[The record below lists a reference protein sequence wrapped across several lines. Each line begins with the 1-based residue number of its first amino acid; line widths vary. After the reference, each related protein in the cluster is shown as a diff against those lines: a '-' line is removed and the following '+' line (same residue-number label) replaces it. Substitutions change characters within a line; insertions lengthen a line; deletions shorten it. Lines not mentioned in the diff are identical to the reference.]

1 MSLDLKERT
10 ECMFGFIMACAL
22 GDKNVSPQCLFSPG
36 ISTAIYVPTKK
47 INYKFVVKSFLYQL
61 ISKKNDLKHNRDI
74 CGQKPYFTIT

>member
-22 GDKNVSPQCLFSPG
+22 GGKNVSPQCSFSPG

-47 INYKFVVKSFLYQL
+47 INYKFVVKSFLHPKRMILSKIVISVARSPILQL
-61 ISKKNDLKHNRDI
+61 RE
-74 CGQKPYFTIT
+74 

>member
-10 ECMFGFIMACAL
+10 ECRFGFIIACAL
-22 GDKNVSPQCLFSPG
+22 GDKNVSPKCSFSPG

-47 INYKFVVKSFLYQL
+47 INYKFVVKSFLA
-61 ISKKNDLKHNRDI
+61 SKKNDLKQNRDI